1 MLPYKLNGTDWSGTA
16 VISQYSV
23 PMYLTE
29 ISSPLPLNFI
39 TAWVGLVS
47 LYSSFQHLLPWIYI
61 LGVLG
66 KRVGGCKHVYC
77 VYCFPHSEDPSE
89 DVRFRSLDDAREIG
103 KKNERKGERKEGE
116 NFIVL
121 LNIRT
126 DF

>member
-1 MLPYKLNGTDWSGTA
+1 M
-16 VISQYSV
+16 YS
-23 PMYLTE
+23 TE
-29 ISSPLPLNFI
+29 ISSALLLNFI
-39 TAWVGLVS
+39 TAWIDLVF

-61 LGVLG
+61 LGVLEM
-66 KRVGGCKHVYC
+66 RVGGCKHVYY

-103 KKNERKGERKEGE
+103 KKTERKGERKEGQ